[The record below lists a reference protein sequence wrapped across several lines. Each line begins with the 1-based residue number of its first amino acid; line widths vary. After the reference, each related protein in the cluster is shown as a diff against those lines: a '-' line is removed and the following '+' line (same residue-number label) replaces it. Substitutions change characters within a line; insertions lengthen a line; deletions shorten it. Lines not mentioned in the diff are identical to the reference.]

1 MAISKDGLCQAAAA
15 QGSQASSAAAIH
27 GRRGVGVVHVHWLG
41 RTVVGRRL
49 RAGVAGGG
57 GSTIPSLLVAALVAL
72 GRRVP
77 GVALLVISGRTSG
90 ILGRRVLTRI
100 LLRVACGVL
109 LALPLGGVPL
119 RPLVSAVAH
128 WRVPGGW
135 RISRHRHWTLKTGAC
150 KRDRNAC
157 GRDAVGVTR
166 KLFGAPNAVARGSW
180 VVVKALFSR
189 LKTSSSSSQYS
200 TSDYPSLHV
209 R

>member
-1 MAISKDGLCQAAAA
+1 MAYFSPFPSEGYLHEH
-15 QGSQASSAAAIH
+15 GGPSQAKGSGEDQSHESSFPPF
-27 GRRGVGVVHVHWLG
+27 L
-41 RTVVGRRL
+41 
-49 RAGVAGGG
+49 
-57 GSTIPSLLVAALVAL
+57 
-72 GRRVP
+72 
-77 GVALLVISGRTSG
+77 
-90 ILGRRVLTRI
+90 
-100 LLRVACGVL
+100 
-109 LALPLGGVPL
+109 PL

-128 WRVPGGW
+128 WRVPARKRKSIMFQQKSCQVNMDTDVAPPKEFQVSNVRNWAGGKLRAADVPGGW

-150 KRDRNAC
+150 RRDRNAC

-189 LKTSSSSSQYS
+189 LKSSSSSSQYS